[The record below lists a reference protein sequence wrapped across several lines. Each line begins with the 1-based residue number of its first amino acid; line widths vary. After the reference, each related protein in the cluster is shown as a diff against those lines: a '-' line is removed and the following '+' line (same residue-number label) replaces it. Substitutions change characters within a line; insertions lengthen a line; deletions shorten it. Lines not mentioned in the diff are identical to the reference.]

1 MPIGYYFIFKHN
13 VLSARVRCPKCHTIG
28 NLNVQTA
35 NSKRRFQ
42 ISHLEKIRMKKCQ
55 FGYTNEFYEELEA
68 IYEELEKKR
77 KEGVLM

>member
-1 MPIGYYFIFKHN
+1 MSINYYFIFKHN
-13 VLSARVRCPKCHTIG
+13 ILSVKVCCPKCHTLG

-42 ISHLEKIRMKKCQ
+42 VSHLESTRTKKCQ
-55 FGYTNEFYEELEA
+55 FGYTSEFYEELEE
-68 IYEELEKKR
+68 IYKELEEKR

>member
-1 MPIGYYFIFKHN
+1 MSIGYFFIFKHN
-13 VLSARVRCPKCHTIG
+13 VLSVRVRCPKCKKLG

-42 ISHLEKIRMKKCQ
+42 ISHLESTRTKKCQ
-55 FGYTNEFYEELEA
+55 FGFTSEFYDELEK
-68 IYEELEKKR
+68 IYEELKKKR